1 MKERKKMIELKA
13 VSKIYQD
20 GNEDNV
26 VLKGIDMKIDEND
39 FITIMGKSGCGKS
52 TLLNIIAL
60 LTEPTAGSVYYDGVR
75 VNFRKMKKV
84 ESNRRNKIGLVFQN
98 PNLISTLNV
107 YENILLTM
115 ISKEKG
121 KILDYLDMVGLKDK
135 YKADV
140 RTLSGG
146 EAQRVAIVRAIINH
160 PEVLLCDEPTGSLD
174 SESSK
179 VIVDLLLKVQE
190 ETKCGL
196 IIVTHDNEIGSLGK
210 ERIILEGGCLVGN
223 K

>member
-1 MKERKKMIELKA
+1 MIELKA

-26 VLKGIDMKIDEND
+26 VLKGIDMKIEENN

-60 LTEPTAGSVYYDGVR
+60 LAEPTAGSVYYDGVR

-115 ISKEKG
+115 TSKGKG

-146 EAQRVAIVRAIINH
+146 EAQRVAIVRAIINQ
-160 PEVLLCDEPTGSLD
+160 PEVLLCDEPTGALD

-179 VIVDLLLKVQE
+179 VIVDLLLKAQE

-196 IIVTHDNEIGSLGK
+196 IIVTHDNEIGGLGK
-210 ERIILEGGCLVGN
+210 ERIVLEGGCLVGN

>member
-1 MKERKKMIELKA
+1 MIELKA

-26 VLKGIDMKIDEND
+26 VLKGIDMKINEND

-60 LTEPTAGSVYYDGVR
+60 LSEPTAGSVYYDGVR
-75 VNFRKMKKV
+75 VNFRKVKKV

-115 ISKEKG
+115 TSKEKG
-121 KILDYLDMVGLKDK
+121 KVLDYLDMVGLKDK

-146 EAQRVAIVRAIINH
+146 EAQRVAIVRAIINQ
-160 PEVLLCDEPTGSLD
+160 PEVLLCDEPTGALD

-179 VIVDLLLKVQE
+179 LIVDLLLKAQE
-190 ETKCGL
+190 KTKCGL
-196 IIVTHDNEIGSLGK
+196 IIVTHDDEIGSLGK
-210 ERIILEGGCLVGN
+210 ERIVLEGGCLIGS

>member
-1 MKERKKMIELKA
+1 MIELKA

>member
-1 MKERKKMIELKA
+1 
-13 VSKIYQD
+13 
-20 GNEDNV
+20 
-26 VLKGIDMKIDEND
+26 MKIDEND